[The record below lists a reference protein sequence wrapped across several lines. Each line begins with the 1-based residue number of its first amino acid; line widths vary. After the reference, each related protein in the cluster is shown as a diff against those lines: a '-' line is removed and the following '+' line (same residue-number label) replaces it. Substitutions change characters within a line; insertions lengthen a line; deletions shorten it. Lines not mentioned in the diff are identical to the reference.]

1 MKENIGTR
9 VSKDIAR
16 DIEYVAKE
24 ESTDKSKLVRELLAV
39 AIKKRLIDLALEK
52 YSKREISLGRAS
64 ELARVPLADFMK
76 IAAEKGVYVN
86 YSIESLE
93 KDFKAALKTKQK

>member
-52 YSKREISLGRAS
+52 YSKG
-64 ELARVPLADFMK
+64 
-76 IAAEKGVYVN
+76 
-86 YSIESLE
+86 
-93 KDFKAALKTKQK
+93 